1 MKIEIEMDAVDFDF
15 LWTTSMRWAGQG
27 WHDQPGRFTSF
38 GDDEVNYSLRTAYWF
53 TDYASVI
60 LAREYLRHTNIK
72 HQVLSDEAG
81 DYVITA
87 DRSYPWD

>member
-1 MKIEIEMDAVDFDF
+1 MDAVDFDH

-27 WHDQPGRFTSF
+27 WHDQPGRFHVF
-38 GDDEVNYSLRTAYWF
+38 RRDEEINYGLRAAYWF

-60 LAREYLRHTNIK
+60 LAREYLRHKNVK

-81 DYVITA
+81 DNGYYVITA
-87 DRSYPWD
+87 DRSYPPWD